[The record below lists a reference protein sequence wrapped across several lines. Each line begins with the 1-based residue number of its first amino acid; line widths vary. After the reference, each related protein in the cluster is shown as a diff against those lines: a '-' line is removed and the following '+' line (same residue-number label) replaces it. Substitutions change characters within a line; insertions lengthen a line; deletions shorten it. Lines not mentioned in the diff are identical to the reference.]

1 MDAGIRHGCEVRVES
16 LYEAA
21 AKPSKAFAKVAF
33 GPRIPSAAGR
43 RHMEEVMADIAK
55 TLEGRALIFVAKTP
69 RADRWMQQRFGAMTQ
84 RFGKHAIA
92 FRTDRADQSELAGKL
107 EADALA
113 LEPALEFETVVEK
126 LLISR

>member
-1 MDAGIRHGCEVRVES
+1 
-16 LYEAA
+16 
-21 AKPSKAFAKVAF
+21 
-33 GPRIPSAAGR
+33 
-43 RHMEEVMADIAK
+43 MADITK
-55 TLEGRALIFVAKTP
+55 TLEGRVVMFVAKTP
-69 RADRWMQQRFGAMTQ
+69 RADRWMQQRFGTMTQ

-92 FRTDRADQSELAGKL
+92 FRTDKADQSELAGKL